1 MGIYCQMKKND
12 TQREERAMTSY
23 RCLYRAAIALAV
35 IVLVNMVVSA
45 AWAQKA
51 KVIYVSWGDNILL
64 SKGDAQLDTPD
75 KIDRQMRF
83 WKEDCAADIV
93 LWRVSSLICQ
103 QQQRFGH
110 IRFKLIAVKLRHRLK
125 GAEIYGISPSQ
136 QFPLHITVNPSVLP
150 AGNPTADIPH
160 SE

>member
-35 IVLVNMVVSA
+35 IVLVNMVVSV

-83 WKEDCAADIV
+83 WKD
-93 LWRVSSLICQ
+93 
-103 QQQRFGH
+103 FT
-110 IRFKLIAVKLRHRLK
+110 
-125 GAEIYGISPSQ
+125 GAG
-136 QFPLHITVNPSVLP
+136 
-150 AGNPTADIPH
+150 
-160 SE
+160 